1 MNTKKDYLVAI
12 VAGFVTAIFLLPSLK
27 NIQIGGVG
35 LKIALPIIVP
45 ILWIVGLWLG
55 KFLSRFLVV
64 FYQLAKFAI
73 VGFLN
78 TAIDF
83 GVLNLISILTG
94 LTSGFLIGG
103 VNIPGFILASVN
115 SYFWNKFWV
124 FRRPSEALL
133 ARRSLGVAGA
143 KEEGAKIDFSD
154 FFTFALVVIVGVFIN
169 GGIVVLLTTFV
180 SPLAGLSPERWLNVA
195 KVFATAVSLVWNFL
209 GFKFLVFKK

>member
-195 KVFATAVSLVWNFL
+195 KVFATAVYLVWNFL